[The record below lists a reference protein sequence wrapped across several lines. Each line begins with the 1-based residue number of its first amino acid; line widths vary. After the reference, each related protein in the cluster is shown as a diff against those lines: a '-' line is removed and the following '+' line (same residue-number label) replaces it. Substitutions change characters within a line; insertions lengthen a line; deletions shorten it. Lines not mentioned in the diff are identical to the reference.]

1 MGTNEKVTEFL
12 RECMADAV
20 IKLIQKKPVEKI
32 TASEIAAEAG
42 VGRATW
48 FRNFN
53 SKQEAITYKLVKLW
67 ERYALEHD
75 IKLWHQYSLVNARE
89 FFEFHYS
96 IRELM
101 TTIYRAGVQSAVY
114 DAFYEILRPQYGA
127 DAYECYT
134 SRFYSYGLFGLL
146 VEWIK
151 RDYHETPEEMTEL
164 FLGKVD
170 KD

>member
-1 MGTNEKVTEFL
+1 
-12 RECMADAV
+12 MADAV
-20 IKLIQKKPVEKI
+20 IKLIKKKPVEKI
-32 TASEIAAEAG
+32 TAGEIADEAG

-53 SKQEAITYKLVKLW
+53 SKQEAITYKIVKLW
-67 ERYALEHD
+67 QRYAADHD
-75 IKLWHQYSLVNARE
+75 IKLWHQYATENTRY
-89 FFEFHYS
+89 FFEFNYG
-96 IRELM
+96 IRELSK
-101 TTIYRAGVQSAVY
+101 TIYAAGVQSAVY

-127 DAYECYT
+127 NAYECYT

-151 RDYHETPEEMTEL
+151 RDFYETPEEMTEL

-170 KD
+170 QS

>member
-1 MGTNEKVTEFL
+1 
-12 RECMADAV
+12 
-20 IKLIQKKPVEKI
+20 
-32 TASEIAAEAG
+32 
-42 VGRATW
+42 
-48 FRNFN
+48 
-53 SKQEAITYKLVKLW
+53 
-67 ERYALEHD
+67 
-75 IKLWHQYSLVNARE
+75 
-89 FFEFHYS
+89 
-96 IRELM
+96 M
-101 TTIYRAGVQSAVY
+101 TTIYRARVQSAVY